1 MRGGGGEYEGVYE
14 GEMEGLHSLLHTVG
28 FFVYFPFQVLSV
40 LFTKP
45 TASTRERERKRET
58 GRQGGIEREAEAERV
73 RARACARLSEH
84 LVSVPTATLPARKGG
99 VEREFIGPLLS
110 ADSCALSLT
119 HTNTAHTR
127 TDDTRGSGSR
137 LCPQGHRPRTQTHRR
152 RSRAACEWM
161 RQLPV
166 SQKTNAVSVPS
177 SYNSADSSERNVCT
191 T

>member
-1 MRGGGGEYEGVYE
+1 M
-14 GEMEGLHSLLHTVG
+14 
-28 FFVYFPFQVLSV
+28 
-40 LFTKP
+40 
-45 TASTRERERKRET
+45 
-58 GRQGGIEREAEAERV
+58 

-99 VEREFIGPLLS
+99 NEREFIGPLLS

-152 RSRAACEWM
+152 RSRAAYDRM
-161 RQLPV
+161 RQFPV
-166 SQKTNAVSVPS
+166 SQKTNVVSVPS
-177 SYNSADSSERNVCT
+177 PPPLP
-191 T
+191 

>member
-1 MRGGGGEYEGVYE
+1 
-14 GEMEGLHSLLHTVG
+14 MEGLHSLLHTVG
-28 FFVYFPFQVLSV
+28 FFFYFPFQVPSA

-45 TASTRERERKRET
+45 TDSTRERKRERKRET
-58 GRQGGIEREAEAERV
+58 RRHRERGRGKASALACV
-73 RARACARLSEH
+73 RAASEH
-84 LVSVPTATLPARKGG
+84 LVSVPASTLTAGKGVG
-99 VEREFIGPLLS
+99 DEREFIGPLLS

-166 SQKTNAVSVPS
+166 SQKTNAVSVP
-177 SYNSADSSERNVCT
+177 T
-191 T
+191 PPPLT